1 LEAEELS
8 ERIRSYRLRNGLSQ
22 EQLAQDTGLNI
33 RTIQRIENGE
43 TVPRGDSLRRLS
55 SALKTTP
62 EAFVGAE
69 RKEDKAI
76 IGILSFSQLAFIVFP
91 LFGVAL
97 PVIIWLIQKDKVL
110 QIEKLGRRIINF
122 QTTWL
127 LIVGFIYTFTIF
139 TKILHLSIGIRG
151 VFLTHPLIFLYAYNL
166 LIVILN
172 SLFALKGKKVF
183 YVPAFRFLRKTN

>member
-1 LEAEELS
+1 MDTEEIS
-8 ERIRSYRLRNGLSQ
+8 EKVRSYRLRNGLSQ
-22 EQLAQDTGLNI
+22 EQLAHDTGLNT
-33 RTIQRIENGE
+33 RTIQRIEAGE
-43 TVPRGDSLRRLS
+43 TMPRGDSLRRLS
-55 SALKTTP
+55 RALSTTP
-62 EAFVGAE
+62 ESLVGLE
-69 RKEDKAI
+69 LKEDKAM

-151 VFLTHPLIFLYAYNL
+151 VFLMHPLIFLYAYNF
-166 LIVILN
+166 LIVLLN
-172 SLFALKGKKVF
+172 SVLALKGKKVF
-183 YVPAFRFLRKTN
+183 YVPAFKFLRMAN